1 MPHWGGITHHKPVSA
16 SLSKGDLRKPFG
28 IFLAQLRRLLG
39 FPKATKEGMMH
50 AHGVPNEQE
59 LSDLKIARTN
69 ECIRVTARTLLG
81 LRSLIES
88 LPSSLRVPARVS
100 ELYLKSVQAS
110 ESNPF
115 AARRWSELAFFDS
128 ELVSVL
134 YFPAEHTY
142 AIYLPLL
149 LPVIVTLLTATKKQ
163 LAIYKRKKALKLKVV

>member
-1 MPHWGGITHHKPVSA
+1 VPHWGGITHFVSN
-16 SLSKGDLRKPFG
+16 STVLSREDFRKPFG

-39 FPKATKEGMMH
+39 LPKAIKGGKIH
-50 AHGVPNEQE
+50 AHGVPTEQE
-59 LSDLKIARTN
+59 IANLKIQRTN

-88 LPSSLRVPARVS
+88 LPSSLKVPTRVS
-100 ELYLKSVQAS
+100 DLYMKSVQAS

-115 AARRWSELAFFDS
+115 AARRWSELAFFDP

-149 LPVIVTLLTATKKQ
+149 LPVVVTLLTAFKKQ
-163 LAIYKRKKALKLKVV
+163 LAIYRRNKALKVKVA